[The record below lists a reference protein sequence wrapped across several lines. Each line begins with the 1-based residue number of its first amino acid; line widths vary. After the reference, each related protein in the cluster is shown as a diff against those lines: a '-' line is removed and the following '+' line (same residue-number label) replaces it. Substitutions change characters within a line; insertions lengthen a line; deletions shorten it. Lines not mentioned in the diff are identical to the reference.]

1 MPQNP
6 ILIIKAPSGFV
17 YALFFLAV
25 SIAENVCVCMDKKE
39 SERERE
45 RQGHGQGQG
54 QGQIDSH
61 TIEESG
67 QALLIR
73 SAGLQGP

>member
-1 MPQNP
+1 M
-6 ILIIKAPSGFV
+6 

-25 SIAENVCVCMDKKE
+25 SIAENVCVCVCMDKKE